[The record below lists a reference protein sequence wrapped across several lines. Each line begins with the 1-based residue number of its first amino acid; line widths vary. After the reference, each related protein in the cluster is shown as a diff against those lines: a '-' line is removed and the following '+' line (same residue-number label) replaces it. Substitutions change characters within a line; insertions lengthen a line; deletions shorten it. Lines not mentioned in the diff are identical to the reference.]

1 MEYHF
6 SSQYQHGETQNPSTE
21 QEQKPIV
28 KLPWIPGLSTKLR
41 RVLRKDF
48 RVIFTSTPDLKQIL
62 CNHKTP
68 LPRNS
73 QPGVYSFECN
83 CGKIYIGETKKKVS
97 TRIKEQQRDI
107 FHGRWEKTGAS
118 EHAKECTIGFK
129 WDEACTLAVE
139 DRWQARKIRE
149 ALFIRSRQREGHT
162 ITNRDNGN
170 LQTRQWDPVLGKIAK
185 KSVNDINN
193 V

>member
-1 MEYHF
+1 MENGHKRSDLECIAAQF
-6 SSQYQHGETQNPSTE
+6 RNQQHTTTQNPSTE

-28 KLPWIPGLSTKLR
+28 KLPLIPGLSTKLR

-48 RVIFTSTPDLKQIL
+48 RVIFTSTPALKQIL

-73 QPGVYSFECN
+73 QSGVYSFECN

-97 TRIKEQQRDI
+97 TRIKEQQREI
-107 FHGRWEKTGAS
+107 FHGRWGKTGAS
-118 EHAKECTIGFK
+118 EHAKEFTIGFK

-139 DRWQARKIRE
+139 IDGRPGR
-149 ALFIRSRQREGHT
+149 
-162 ITNRDNGN
+162 
-170 LQTRQWDPVLGKIAK
+170 
-185 KSVNDINN
+185 
-193 V
+193 